1 MAYPSPFE
9 RRWNPLGA
17 HNRVRIPPLPQQIIM
32 TDRADGTLW
41 LLSYSGDFV
50 SINNVFSA
58 RNDTTIYGPY
68 DGPILA
74 DGDRVD
80 CKLLI
85 RGGYLGYEAELAPP
99 NRSQARVMAR
109 MGVARIFQEII
120 VPSTWVGSPD
130 VLGYEE
136 VEI

>member
-1 MAYPSPFE
+1 MGYPSPFE

-32 TDRADGTLW
+32 TDRDDGTLW
-41 LLSYSGDFV
+41 LLTYSGDHIA
-50 SINNVFSA
+50 INSVFNA
-58 RNDTTIYGPY
+58 RNDTTTYGPY
-68 DGPILA
+68 DGPILS
-74 DGDRVD
+74 DGEHNDVR
-80 CKLLI
+80 LLV
-85 RGGYLGYEAELAPP
+85 RGGYLGYEADPAPP
-99 NRSQARVMAR
+99 NRFQARVMAR
-109 MGVARIFQEII
+109 LGVSRTFFEII